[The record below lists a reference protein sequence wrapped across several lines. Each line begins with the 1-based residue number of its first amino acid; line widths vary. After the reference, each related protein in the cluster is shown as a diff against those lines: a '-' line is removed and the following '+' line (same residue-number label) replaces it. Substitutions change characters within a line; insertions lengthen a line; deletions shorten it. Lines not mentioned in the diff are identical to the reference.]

1 MFDENIGLFI
11 KKDKLFDF
19 IRKASNYGFIKD
31 NDGDYICK
39 KILSNDNKELY
50 LNITVNLYDARIYIE
65 FNIPCAYWLEVGL
78 NTFEPLFILYKQG
91 YFEIKTINHQF

>member
-1 MFDENIGLFI
+1 MIKKTSKLRYEVYEAYDNAYENIGLFI

-50 LNITVNLYDARIYIE
+50 LNITVNLMQEYI
-65 FNIPCAYWLEVGL
+65 L
-78 NTFEPLFILYKQG
+78 NLICLVHIG
-91 YFEIKTINHQF
+91 